1 MVPAAN
7 LLAFVAAATLIVV
20 VPGPGVLFTIGRA
33 LTLGR
38 RAALISV
45 LGHSLGVQIALL
57 FVAVGLGAVLAA
69 SATAMAIVKVTGA
82 LYLIHLGVQSIRER
96 KALREV
102 LGAPV
107 APASGR
113 RVFRQSVVVG
123 VTNPKAIV
131 FFAAVLP
138 HFADQAAGSLPL
150 QLLVLGS
157 IFLVIAL
164 VCDSAWALLA
174 SAARNWFARSPKRLE
189 AVGGAGGALIVG
201 LGASV
206 AVEQG
211 VSGR

>member
-7 LLAFVAAATLIVV
+7 LFAFVTAATLVII

-45 LGHSLGVQIALL
+45 VGHLLGVQIALV

-69 SATAMAIVKVTGA
+69 SATAMAIVKLAGA
-82 LYLIHLGVQSIRER
+82 LYLIHLGVQAIRER
-96 KALREV
+96 KALHEV
-102 LGAPV
+102 LGTAVVPGG
-107 APASGR
+107 GR
-113 RVFRQSVVVG
+113 RVFRQSLVVG

-138 HFADQAAGSLPL
+138 HFADPASGALPV
-150 QLLVLGS
+150 QFLVLGS
-157 IFLVIAL
+157 IFVLIAL
-164 VCDSAWALLA
+164 VCDSLWALIA
-174 SAARNWFARSPKRLE
+174 SAARHWFVRSPRRLE
-189 AVGGAGGALIVG
+189 LIGGAGGAMIAG

-206 AVEQG
+206 AAEQG
-211 VSGR
+211 LSAR

>member
-1 MVPAAN
+1 MIPAAN
-7 LLAFVAAATLIVV
+7 LLAFLAAATLIVV

-45 LGHSLGVQIALL
+45 LGHALGVQVALV

-69 SATAMAIVKVTGA
+69 SATAMAVVKLGGA
-82 LYLIHLGVQSIRER
+82 LYLIHLGIQAIRER
-96 KALREV
+96 RALREV
-102 LGAPV
+102 LGTQVPA
-107 APASGR
+107 ASGT
-113 RVFRQSVVVG
+113 RVFRQSMLVG

-138 HFADQAAGSLPL
+138 HFTDPAAGGLVL

-164 VCDSAWALLA
+164 VSDSVWALLA
-174 SAARNWFARSPKRLE
+174 VSARGWFARSPKRLE
-189 AVGGAGGALIVG
+189 AVGGAGGVLIVG

-211 VSGR
+211 LAAR